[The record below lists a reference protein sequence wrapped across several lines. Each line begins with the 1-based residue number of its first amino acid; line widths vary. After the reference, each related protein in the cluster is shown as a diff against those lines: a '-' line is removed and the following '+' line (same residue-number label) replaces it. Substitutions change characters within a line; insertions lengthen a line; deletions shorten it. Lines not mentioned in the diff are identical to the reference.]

1 MQGFLPQIGSDFYS
15 KVTSLHDFLKDFN
28 NHIYTY
34 I

>member
-1 MQGFLPQIGSDFYS
+1 MQGFLPQIGNDFYS

-28 NHIYTY
+28 CITY